1 MDKVE
6 SGGWEFTIFSGR
18 LPLGIVLVHEIR
30 GVDEYA
36 LSVGKKLSNQGY
48 WVALPDLFRGRI
60 ASSVE
65 EGRKFKDAL
74 TREEALDAM
83 SQGLKILQEKTGGH
97 RIGTMGFCMGGGFA
111 LLGASNLKTDF
122 CVDYYGMMED
132 PKEVEGLD
140 GPLLLMLGSEDKH
153 VTPWA
158 LNSLLP
164 AMVEHRKR
172 ADVHLYPNAG
182 HAFHRPDWPGH
193 EPVAAKD
200 AWSKT
205 IRFLSERLE

>member
-1 MDKVE
+1 MDKIE
-6 SGGWEFTIFSGR
+6 SGGWDLTIFSGR
-18 LPLGIVLVHEIR
+18 LPLGIVLMHEIK
-30 GVDEYA
+30 GVDDYA
-36 LSVGKKLSNQGY
+36 LSVGKKLSDQGY
-48 WVALPDLFRGRI
+48 WVAIPDLFRGKT

-65 EGRKFKDAL
+65 EGRKFKEAL

-83 SQGLKILQEKTGGH
+83 SHGVKMLREKTGGQ

-111 LLGASNLKTDF
+111 LLGAANLKTDF
-122 CVDYYGMMED
+122 CVDYYGMIED
-132 PKEVEGLD
+132 PKEVKGLD
-140 GPLLLMLGSEDKH
+140 GPLLLMLGSDDKH
-153 VTPWA
+153 ITPWA
-158 LNSLLP
+158 LNGLLP
-164 AMVEHRKR
+164 AMVENRKR

-200 AWSKT
+200 AWFKT